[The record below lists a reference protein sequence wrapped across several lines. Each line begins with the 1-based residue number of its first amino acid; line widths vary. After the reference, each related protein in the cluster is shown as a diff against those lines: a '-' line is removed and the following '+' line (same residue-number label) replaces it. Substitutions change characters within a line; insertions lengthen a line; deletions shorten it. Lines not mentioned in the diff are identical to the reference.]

1 MGLDSGR
8 KLEESEHLGGF
19 SVGGCVR
26 ASLTIFS
33 IEIEP
38 TEEMGG
44 GRRGRGR
51 ERKKKEGRK
60 EGEEGRPPV
69 TDSRSSSATNS
80 GALATQHP

>member
-60 EGEEGRPPV
+60 EGEEGRREGWR
-69 TDSRSSSATNS
+69 DGRMEGWRDGSILRNR
-80 GALATQHP
+80 